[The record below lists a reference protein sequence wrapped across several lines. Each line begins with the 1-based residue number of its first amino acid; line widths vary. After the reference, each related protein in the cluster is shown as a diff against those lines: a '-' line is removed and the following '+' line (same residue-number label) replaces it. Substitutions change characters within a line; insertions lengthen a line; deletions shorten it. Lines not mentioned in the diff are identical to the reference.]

1 MAILTYSLLSALWAF
16 VSAAGLVV
24 LGVLAL
30 RGGQSRPRGAIAFS
44 LFAMFWGGQIILS
57 NMAVESSSEAT
68 ALNLYLLQ
76 FAFLLPL
83 PFFLVEFA
91 ASQSMRSRG
100 SITWRFLRLGTAGL
114 LLASLVVF
122 ILEPY
127 ALIQGVVSEGDTFQ
141 PTWGAL
147 MVPLVSVPL
156 HGALGLTLLTLN
168 RARRVAATPRLA
180 MHATT
185 LLAGLGIYVAF
196 VGGKY
201 ALFFGRLLTKGDS
214 WAAATNLN
222 QLLFFGAFLLLA
234 TAALAVAVGTA
245 IDSRDSRSAAE
256 LRRSR
261 LVVAAMLAPLFWG
274 VLEGYLMLEFLA
286 GFRTEGLWRLAG
298 LSVMAYGL
306 ARVWH
311 YDLPQKAARTSAYAA
326 GLAGSVTGGVAVVG
340 IGTIAF
346 PHSLIPAIVAVLGV
360 SASAVPMMQF
370 ADRMLSKGREEGV
383 EEALYGQRIE
393 TYRAALEASL
403 ARGTLNQ
410 DQEFLESLRSRFGI
424 GDEEDRILRHLARA
438 AVLVPRGDDA
448 DLAYER
454 LRLLGE
460 GGAGRTWLARDRIRD
475 RLVVLKEPLETW
487 QVDDDLRA
495 RVLREARLAAR
506 VRHPNVVHIEE
517 VLEQGGAPII
527 VMQHVEG
534 GSLAQLLRREGVL
547 SWQQAVS
554 LTQGVLVGLEAV
566 HAAGI
571 LHCDLKPGNI
581 LLRSD
586 GTPVLADFGVAVGT
600 QSTDTVIHVDGP
612 QAGTMSYMAPEV
624 RTGTPSTKQSDIYSV
639 AALLHE
645 CLYGAPPGA
654 FTVQY
659 QQEDLPGSLLR
670 VLQRAMHEDPV
681 RRFPSARAFAHELA
695 KVGKA

>member
-1 MAILTYSLLSALWAF
+1 MATLSYSLMSALWAL
-16 VSAAGLVV
+16 VSAAGLIV
-24 LGVLAL
+24 LGLLSL
-30 RGGQSRPRGAIAFS
+30 RGGRSRPRGAVAFS
-44 LFAMFWGGQIILS
+44 FFAVFWGAQIIIS
-57 NMAVESSSEAT
+57 NLGVESAT
-68 ALNLYLLQ
+68 AAGALRYYLIQ
-76 FAFLLPL
+76 FGFLLPL

-91 ASQSMRSRG
+91 ASQSVRSRG
-100 SITWRFLRLGTAGL
+100 SISWRLMRGATFGL
-114 LLASLVVF
+114 LATAVLVFV
-122 ILEPY
+122 LEPSRLLTGV
-127 ALIQGVVSEGDTFQ
+127 ALESGNYYPV
-141 PTWGAL
+141 WGPSMAL
-147 MVPLVSVPL
+147 LVSVPF
-156 HGALGLTLLTLN
+156 HATLGLTLLVLN
-168 RARRVAATPRLA
+168 RARREAATPRVA

-185 LLAGLGIYVAF
+185 LLAGLGMFVAF
-196 VGGKY
+196 LGAKY
-201 ALFFGRLLTKGDS
+201 TLFYGRLLTSGQS
-214 WAAATNLN
+214 WAATTDHNE
-222 QLLFFGAFLLLA
+222 LLLFGAFLLLA
-234 TAALAVAVGTA
+234 TAAVAVAVGTA
-245 IDSRDSRSAAE
+245 VDTRDARSALE
-256 LRRSR
+256 VRRAR
-261 LVVAAMLAPLFWG
+261 LVVAAMLAPFAWGLF
-274 VLEGYLMLEFLA
+274 EGYLMLDVLP

-311 YDLPQKAARTSAYAA
+311 YDLPQRAARTSAYAA

-340 IGTIAF
+340 LGTLAF
-346 PHSLIPAIVAVLGV
+346 PGSLIPAIVAVLGV

-370 ADRMLSKGREEGV
+370 ADRVLARGRGEGV

-403 ARGTLNQ
+403 ARGTLAE
-410 DQEFLESLRSRFGI
+410 DGEFLVALRERFGI

-460 GGAGRTWLARDRIRD
+460 GGGGRTWLARDRIRD

-487 QVDDDLRA
+487 QMDDQLRA

-547 SWQQAVS
+547 PWRQATA
-554 LTQGVLVGLEAV
+554 LAQGILSGLESV

-571 LHCDLKPGNI
+571 LHCDLKPANI
-581 LLRSD
+581 LLTSD

-600 QSTDTVIHVDGP
+600 QSTDTVVHVEGQ
-612 QAGTMSYMAPEV
+612 QAGTLSYMAPEV
-624 RTGTPSTKQSDIYSV
+624 RTGTPSTRQSDIYSC

-645 CLYGAPPGA
+645 CIYGAPPGA
-654 FTVQY
+654 FAVQY
-659 QQEDLPGSLLR
+659 QPDDLPGSLVR
-670 VLQRAMHEDPV
+670 VLQRALHEDASL
-681 RRFPSARAFAHELA
+681 RYPSARAFAHELA